1 MKVLLNVNCYKRI
14 IYNIDENINIML
26 YDAAYIINNIIVLHA
41 THNVR
46 LLEIIKHVVNK
57 L

>member
-26 YDAAYIINNIIVLHA
+26 YDAAYIINNIIVGRCFTRHA
-41 THNVR
+41 QCK
-46 LLEIIKHVVNK
+46 IIRDN
-57 L
+57 